1 MLGLVQCEW
10 LLPNRKQL
18 VVIAVFLSLS
28 LLYRLFVG

>member
-10 LLPNRKQL
+10 LPNRKQL
-18 VVIAVFLSLS
+18 VVIAVFLLLS